1 MEKHLRGSAGVSRV
15 EVNASGRVMRE
26 LNRTEG
32 KSGQNIRLTIETNL
46 QKFALERLKG
56 MSGSSV
62 LMEIDSGDI
71 LSLVSTPS
79 YNPNNFVLGISQS
92 RWDALLNDERKPLL
106 NKATSGAYPPGS
118 TFKMIVAAAALE
130 LGLSDLMIKYFVQG
144 SMSWVVEN
152 FTAGKKVGMEKCLS
166 KKLFRN
172 HVMYIFMNLLVK
184 LELKELERWQNSLV
198 SVSHTNFR

>member
-1 MEKHLRGSAGVSRV
+1 M
-15 EVNASGRVMRE
+15 
-26 LNRTEG
+26 
-32 KSGQNIRLTIETNL
+32 
-46 QKFALERLKG
+46 
-56 MSGSSV
+56 

-130 LGLSDLMIKYFVQG
+130 LGLIGLNDKIFCSGFYELG
-144 SMSWVVEN
+144 SRKFHCWLKGGHGKMS
-152 FTAGKKVGMEKCLS
+152 L

-172 HVMYIFMNLLVK
+172 LVMYIFTNLLVK
-184 LELKELERWQNSLV
+184 SELKELERWQNSLV
-198 SVSHTNFR
+198 SVSHTSFR